1 MLRFAVCDD
10 EPLLAEELSARVGD
24 YMARLRR
31 GGFRVDLFSGGQALL
46 DSGEGFDLVFLDIR
60 MDGPDGLET
69 ARELRRRRDG
79 CLLVFV
85 TVLRE
90 LVFDVFEVR
99 PFDYLVKPLEEDR
112 FRRTMDRALQAL
124 ERRTS
129 LILRRGPARE
139 VVPLD
144 EIVYCEV
151 QGRALFLHLT
161 DGRVLEGR
169 GRLEELICQLDG
181 RFFRCHRSYL
191 ASLDRVRGY
200 GGGRVVLTDGEEIPL
215 SRLRERDLA
224 QALLVRLRE
233 EAR

>member
-90 LVFDVFEVR
+90 LVFDV
-99 PFDYLVKPLEEDR
+99 
-112 FRRTMDRALQAL
+112 
-124 ERRTS
+124 
-129 LILRRGPARE
+129 
-139 VVPLD
+139 
-144 EIVYCEV
+144 
-151 QGRALFLHLT
+151 
-161 DGRVLEGR
+161 
-169 GRLEELICQLDG
+169 
-181 RFFRCHRSYL
+181 
-191 ASLDRVRGY
+191 
-200 GGGRVVLTDGEEIPL
+200 
-215 SRLRERDLA
+215 
-224 QALLVRLRE
+224 
-233 EAR
+233 